1 MSTHAVNP
9 ALAPSLLS
17 AGKLS
22 TPRARTTGPAFADQ
36 LAEATRAVQV
46 STGPAVQVPT
56 GSAVLFSGHAT
67 ERLAQRGVSLD
78 ASQMRR
84 LEHSVSQAASKG
96 SRSALVLVDR
106 VAMIVAVPE
115 RTVVTAMPTD
125 QAGQG
130 IFTNID
136 AAVVA

>member
-1 MSTHAVNP
+1 VSTGAINP

-17 AGKLS
+17 TGTVPTAR
-22 TPRARTTGPAFADQ
+22 PRSTGPAFADQ
-36 LAEATRAVQV
+36 LAEATRTVR
-46 STGPAVQVPT
+46 
-56 GSAVLFSGHAT
+56 FSGHAA

-78 ASQMRR
+78 ASQLRR
-84 LEHSVSQAASKG
+84 LEASVSQAASKG

>member
-46 STGPAVQVPT
+46 PTGPAVH
-56 GSAVLFSGHAT
+56 FSGHAT

>member
-1 MSTHAVNP
+1 VSTHAVNP

-17 AGKLS
+17 TGTAAA
-22 TPRARTTGPAFADQ
+22 PRARTAGPAFADR
-36 LAEATRAVQV
+36 LAEATRAVR
-46 STGPAVQVPT
+46 
-56 GSAVLFSGHAT
+56 FSGHAS
-67 ERLAQRGVSLD
+67 ERLAQRGVTLD
-78 ASQMRR
+78 AAQLRR
-84 LEHSVSQAASKG
+84 LEQSVSQAAGKG

-115 RTVVTAMPTD
+115 RMVVTAMPTD

>member
-1 MSTHAVNP
+1 VSTHAINP
-9 ALAPSLLS
+9 ALSPSLLS
-17 AGKLS
+17 SGTAS
-22 TPRARTTGPAFADQ
+22 PSRAQKTGPAFADQ
-36 LAEATRAVQV
+36 LAEAARAVHL
-46 STGPAVQVPT
+46 STGD
-56 GSAVLFSGHAT
+56 AVLFSGHAT

-84 LEHSVSQAASKG
+84 LEHSVTQAAQKG

>member
-1 MSTHAVNP
+1 VSTPAINP
-9 ALAPSLLS
+9 ALSPSLLTTSNVS
-17 AGKLS
+17 A
-22 TPRARTTGPAFADQ
+22 PRVRTTGPAFADQ
-36 LAEATRAVQV
+36 LAAATSALQLSSGDAVQ
-46 STGPAVQVPT
+46 
-56 GSAVLFSGHAT
+56 FSGHAT

-84 LEHSVSQAASKG
+84 LEHSVTQAAQKG

>member
-1 MSTHAVNP
+1 VSTHAVNP

-17 AGKLS
+17 TSHVS
-22 TPRARTTGPAFADQ
+22 TPPVRATGPAFADK
-36 LAEATRAVQV
+36 LAEATRNVR
-46 STGPAVQVPT
+46 
-56 GSAVLFSGHAT
+56 FSGHAM

-78 ASQMRR
+78 ASQLRR

-130 IFTNID
+130 VFTNID

>member
-1 MSTHAVNP
+1 VTTSPVNP
-9 ALAPSLLS
+9 ALAPSLLAPGATS
-17 AGKLS
+17 
-22 TPRARTTGPAFADQ
+22 PRRTASGSPAFADQ
-36 LAEATRAVQV
+36 LAEATRGVR
-46 STGPAVQVPT
+46 
-56 GSAVLFSGHAT
+56 FSGHAA

-78 ASQMRR
+78 ASQLRR
-84 LEHSVSQAASKG
+84 LDGGVAQAASKG
-96 SRSALVLVDR
+96 SRSALVMIDR

-130 IFTNID
+130 VFTNID

>member
-1 MSTHAVNP
+1 VSTQAINP

-17 AGKLS
+17 TGTVS
-22 TPRARTTGPAFADQ
+22 TARPRATGPAFADR
-36 LAEATRAVQV
+36 LAEATRTVH
-46 STGPAVQVPT
+46 
-56 GSAVLFSGHAT
+56 FSGHAT
-67 ERLAQRGVSLD
+67 ERLARRGISLD
-78 ASQMRR
+78 ASQLRR
-84 LEHSVSQAASKG
+84 LESSVSQAAGKG

>member
-1 MSTHAVNP
+1 VSTQAINT

-17 AGKLS
+17 TGLAS
-22 TPRARTTGPAFADQ
+22 TTRSRTTGPAFADQ
-36 LAEATRAVQV
+36 LADATRAVR
-46 STGPAVQVPT
+46 
-56 GSAVLFSGHAT
+56 FSGHAS